1 MSIIN
6 LSATQIAQ
14 KIKTKELGVV
24 EVTKAFLDVIK
35 NTDSDINAWLFVDED
50 AAIKNAENVQ
60 KTIDA
65 LLADGK
71 ELPTLAGVPIGIK
84 DNMCTEGIKTTCA
97 SKILYNFVPPYSA
110 TAVKN
115 VEENLMV
122 ILGKLNMDEFAMG
135 SSTEHSAFKQAKN
148 PWNTS
153 CVPGGSSGGS
163 AAAIAAMQAPIT
175 LGSDTGG
182 SIRQPAAFCGIT
194 GLKPTYGTVSRY
206 GLVAF
211 ASSLDQIGPMAMDA
225 KSCAALFD
233 VVKGHDAKDSTSYD
247 MEYENTYAEIDDF
260 KKPTIGILT
269 EYMGDGVS
277 TDIKQAVLDAKEKY
291 EELGCRVVEISIP
304 VLELALPAYY
314 ILSSAEASSN
324 LSRFD
329 GVRYGYRSE
338 GVEELQELY
347 HKSRS
352 EGFGEEVKRRIMLG
366 TFTLCSGY
374 YDEYYNKALKARS
387 LVVQGF
393 ENAFNQVDL
402 LLSPTTPT
410 TAFKIGEKTND
421 AMSMYLA
428 DLCTVSVN
436 IAGLPAV
443 SFPGGFDNANLPI
456 GLQLVGPKFAES
468 LLLSTVNA
476 FQNQTNYHKISA
488 NEEGGTA

>member
-6 LSATQIAQ
+6 RSAIEIAQ

-24 EVTKAFLDVIK
+24 EVTKAFLSVIK
-35 NTDSDINAWLFVDED
+35 NTDNDINAWLFVDD
-50 AAIKNAENVQ
+50 DTAIKNAENVQ
-60 KTIDA
+60 KQIDA
-65 LLADGK
+65 LLADNK
-71 ELPTLAGVPIGIK
+71 ELPALAGVPVGIK
-84 DNMCTEGIKTTCA
+84 DNMCTKDVKTTCA
-97 SKILYNFVPPYSA
+97 SKILYNFVPPYNA
-110 TAVKN
+110 TVVKN
-115 VEENLMV
+115 VQDNLMV
-122 ILGKLNMDEFAMG
+122 VLGKLNMDEFAMG
-135 SSTEHSAFKQAKN
+135 SSTEHSAFKQATN
-148 PWNTS
+148 PWNTD

-163 AAAIAAMQAPIT
+163 AAAVAALQAPIT

-211 ASSLDQIGPMAMDA
+211 ASSLDQIGPMAKDA

-233 VVKGHDAKDSTSYD
+233 AVKGHDDKDSTSYD
-247 MEYENTYAEIDDF
+247 REYENTYDEIENF
-260 KKPTIGILT
+260 KKPTIGILA

-277 TDIKQAVLDAKEKY
+277 DEIKQAVLAAKTKY
-291 EELGCRVVEISIP
+291 EALGCRVVEISVP

-338 GVEELQELY
+338 GVEELQDLY

-366 TFTLCSGY
+366 TFALCSGY

-393 ENAFNQVDL
+393 ENAFKQVDL

-410 TAFKIGEKTND
+410 TAFKIGDKTDD

-443 SFPGGFDNANLPI
+443 SFPGGFDSANLPI

-476 FQNQTNYHKISA
+476 FQNQTDYHVMCPSTQ
-488 NEEGGTA
+488 GGAV